1 MARPKKNGLSYF
13 PLDVDFLED
22 NKIKI
27 LKARYGPDGIMLYVY
42 LLCEI
47 YKQGYYIQLD
57 DDFEYIISEDL
68 KMDQAKVKQVLNFL
82 LSRSLFD
89 NTLFQSDKV
98 LTSAGIQRRFQLA
111 VKERAR
117 KTPIEVGRFW
127 LLRKEDTEPFIQC
140 TLFTGFS
147 GKNSSVSGNNS
158 QDSGKN
164 DIKKSKVNKSI
175 YIPAQPS
182 DSFQNQEL
190 EAAFQLYLSGRIAK
204 YGELSS
210 EQIKVLREELAGMG
224 SDDRERTAIAKQAF
238 MNGWKWLYPVK
249 KSGKKDG
256 GKKQPSNRFNNF
268 HQREYDYSQLEKD
281 LQKKQMK
288 EMEGHQNEAGS

>member
-47 YKQGYYIQLD
+47 YKQGYYIQVD

-127 LLRKEDTEPFIQC
+127 LLKKEDTEPFIQC
-140 TLFTGFS
+140 TLFGDFS
-147 GKNSSVSGNNS
+147 GKNSLISGKTTF
-158 QDSGKN
+158 DSGKN

-175 YIPAQPS
+175 YISAQPS

-224 SDDRERTAIAKQAF
+224 SDDQERTAIAKQAF
-238 MNGWKWLYPVK
+238 MNGWKGLYPVK
-249 KSGKKDG
+249 KSSRKGS

-288 EMEGHQNEAGS
+288 EMEGRQNEAGS